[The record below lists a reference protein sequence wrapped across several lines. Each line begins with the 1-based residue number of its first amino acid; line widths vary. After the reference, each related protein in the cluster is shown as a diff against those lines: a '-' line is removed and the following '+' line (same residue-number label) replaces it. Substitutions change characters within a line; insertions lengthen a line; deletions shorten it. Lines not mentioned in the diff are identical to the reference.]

1 MADSLVIVESPAKAK
16 TINKY
21 LGKNFEVKSSL
32 GHIKDLPKNKLGIDL
47 EKDFTPQYT
56 VIKGKN
62 KIVDDLKKSA
72 SGKKSV
78 YLAPDPDREGE
89 AIAWHI
95 AGELASKK
103 VKIYRVTFNEITK
116 SAIQD
121 AFKSP
126 GQIDT
131 NKVNAQQAR
140 RILDRLVGYQISPLL
155 WGKLATG
162 LSAGRVQSVALKMI
176 CDREDEIL
184 NFKQEEYWSIIAE
197 LQTADKTGF
206 HAKLVKENDKNIK
219 IANKDCAD
227 EILSYLKTCRYIVSE
242 IKKQD
247 KKKRPSAPFIT
258 STLQQE
264 ASRHFSF
271 TASKT
276 MMIAQTLYE
285 GIELG
290 KEGSTGLITYMR
302 TDSTRIADSAVK
314 DARDFI
320 ESEFSKKYLPP
331 KPQIYTTKKSAQ
343 DAHEAIRPTF
353 AHITPDSIKQYLSSD
368 QFKLYSLIWKRF
380 VASQMESAVI
390 SQTSVD
396 ITAGKYLFR
405 VTGSIIKFDGFMK
418 LYMEKEDK
426 EKTAGDSDEG
436 EEPNLPDLKKN
447 DVLNLIKLD
456 PKQHFTQPPPRY
468 TEATLIK
475 ELELN
480 GIGRPSTYA
489 AIMERIQD
497 KDYTKKIKGK
507 FHPTEL
513 GKILTL
519 TLKESFSKI
528 MNEKFTASMETD
540 LDEIEKGTKNWLD
553 IIKQFYSEFS
563 TDLENAQKN
572 MKSKSLT
579 TDIRCDLCGKIMV
592 VKWGKKGGFLA
603 CSGYPDCKKTLN
615 YEKTEDGRIVP
626 AKEIQPQF
634 TEDKCANCGKPMI
647 LRKGRFGEFLACS
660 GYPECKTTKPV
671 KSKETFK
678 EQTDILCPQE
688 GCGGNLVKRKGRKG
702 RIFYGCSRY
711 PKCKFIANSLENMG
725 DVSKK

>member
-1 MADSLVIVESPAKAK
+1 LVIVESPAKAK

-32 GHIKDLPKNKLGIDL
+32 GHIKDLPKNKLGIDI
-47 EKDFTPQYT
+47 EKNFEPQYT

-62 KIVDDLKKSA
+62 KIVDELKKSA

-95 AGELASKK
+95 ANELSSKK
-103 VKIYRVTFNEITK
+103 VDIYRVTFNEITK
-116 SAIQD
+116 TAIQD

-126 GQIDT
+126 GKIDS

-155 WGKLATG
+155 WGRLATG

-176 CDREDEIL
+176 CDREEEIR
-184 NFKQEEYWSIIAE
+184 NFKKEEYWSIIAE
-197 LQTADKTGF
+197 LETKDKVQF

-219 IANKDCAD
+219 IENQDSAESA
-227 EILSYLKTCRYIVSE
+227 ISYLKKSDFIVSD

-247 KKKRPSAPFIT
+247 KKRRPSAPFIT

-302 TDSTRIADSAVK
+302 TDSTRIAESAIK
-314 DARDFI
+314 DTRDFI
-320 ESEFSKKYLPP
+320 EKEFSKNYLPA
-331 KPQIYTTKKSAQ
+331 KPQVYTTKKSAQ
-343 DAHEAIRPTF
+343 DAHEAIRPTSPW
-353 AHITPDSIKQYLSSD
+353 ITPESVKQHLTAD

-380 VASQMESAVI
+380 VACQMEQAI
-390 SQTSVD
+390 IAQTSVD

-418 LYMEKEDK
+418 LYIEKEDK
-426 EKTAGDSDEG
+426 EKSADDSEDQ
-436 EEPNLPDLKKN
+436 EEPNLPDMKKN
-447 DVLNLIKLD
+447 DMLNLLKLN
-456 PKQHFTQPPPRY
+456 PKQHFTQPPPRFS
-468 TEATLIK
+468 EATLIK

-497 KDYTKKIKGK
+497 KNYTKKIKGK

-513 GKILTL
+513 GIIVTQTL
-519 TLKESFSKI
+519 TENFAKI
-528 MNEKFTASMETD
+528 MNEKFTAGMETD
-540 LDEIEKGTKNWLD
+540 LDEIEKGQKNWIE

-563 TDLENAQKN
+563 TDLENAKKN
-572 MKSKSLT
+572 MKSKSLP
-579 TDIRCDLCGKIMV
+579 TDIKCEKCGNVMII
-592 VKWGKKGGFLA
+592 KWGKTGGFLA
-603 CSGYPDCKKTLN
+603 CSGYPDCKNTLN
-615 YEKTEDGRIVP
+615 YEKNEEGEIVP
-626 AKEIQPQF
+626 VKEIQPQV
-634 TEDKCANCGKPMI
+634 TEETCEKCGKPMV
-647 LRKGRFGEFLACS
+647 LRKGRFGQFLACS

-671 KSKETFK
+671 KAKDTKKEDTG
-678 EQTDILCPQE
+678 IPCPNE
-688 GCGGNLVKRKGRKG
+688 GCDGVLIKRSGKRGKP
-702 RIFYGCSRY
+702 FYGCSKY
-711 PKCKFIANSLENMG
+711 PKCKFITNSIENIG
-725 DVSKK
+725 DVNKK